1 MQIRNILVALFAS
14 SFIAVHAQKNELL
27 DTAAVS
33 KLIKEGTT
41 NSKLMANLS
50 MLCDVYGPR
59 LTNSPN
65 YTKAANYAK
74 ATLESYGLQN
84 VQLDYWGE
92 EFGRG
97 WQLKK
102 FSIQTLEPMNTP
114 IIAYPKAWSPGVL
127 LNGKSTVS
135 SDVIYLDIKSEA
147 DLAKYIG
154 KLKGKIVLFTAPVGV
169 KPGFKAD
176 ASRFNDSTLHR
187 MANAGLPEP
196 QGGFGGGN
204 RDAQKLNWLKW
215 ELCTKEGV
223 AAVLEASPA
232 SRLEDGTLTVSAA
245 SVPYAPEVP
254 QSQRVSSRAANAP
267 KILPQIVVG
276 DEHYNRMVRQI
287 QNGIAVKMELTF
299 EVEFTPAAQ
308 GFNVVG
314 EIPGSDLK
322 DEVVMIGAHLD
333 SWHSGTGATDN
344 GSGSAVMMEA
354 MRLIK
359 SMGTQPRRTIRIAL
373 WGGEEQ
379 GLLGSRS
386 YVKRMLGERLD
397 KTQPWDSIS
406 LKPAGEKFSVYFN
419 MDNGT
424 GKYRGVYMQGNE
436 AARPVFRAWL
446 KPFEKWG
453 ASTLTLNNTGATDHV
468 PFDGIGLPGFQF
480 IQDPIEYGTRT
491 HHTNMD
497 VVDKVLEDD
506 LKKNAVITASFAWH
520 AANRDERFPR
530 KK

>member
-1 MQIRNILVALFAS
+1 MKKILLLSQFLLIAFAGFS
-14 SFIAVHAQKNELL
+14 QTAEPL
-27 DTAAVS
+27 DTATVS
-33 KLIKEGTT
+33 QLIKEGTN
-41 NSKLMANLS
+41 NSQLMANLS

-65 YTKAANYAK
+65 YIKAANYAK

-102 FSIQTLEPMNTP
+102 FSLQTTEPMNTP
-114 IIAYPKAWSPGVL
+114 IIAAPKAWTPGVKGIVNTEVVFL
-127 LNGKSTVS
+127 
-135 SDVIYLDIKSEA
+135 DVKKES
-147 DLAKYIG
+147 DLAQYKG
-154 KLKGKIVLFTAPVGV
+154 KLKDKIILFSATVGV
-169 KPGFKAD
+169 KPGFKPD
-176 ASRFNDSTLHR
+176 ASRFTDSVLVR

-196 QGGFGGGN
+196 NRGGFGGGD
-204 RDAQKLNWLKW
+204 REAQKLAWLKW
-215 ELCTKEGV
+215 DLCMKEG
-223 AAVLEASPA
+223 ALAVLEASSSA
-232 SRLEDGTLTVSAA
+232 RLEDGTLIVSAA
-245 SVPYAPEVP
+245 TVPYAPEVP
-254 QSQRVSSRAANAP
+254 QAQRISSRAANVP

-287 QNGIAVKMELTF
+287 QNGVNVKMELVLET
-299 EVEFTPAAQ
+299 EFTAAAQ

-314 EIPGSDLK
+314 EIPGTDLK
-322 DEVVMIGAHLD
+322 DEVVMFGAHLD
-333 SWHSGTGATDN
+333 SWHGGTGATDN

-354 MRLIK
+354 IRLIK
-359 SMGTQPRRTIRIAL
+359 SLSKTPRRTIRIAL

-397 KTQPWDSIS
+397 KTQPWDSIV

-436 AARPVFRAWL
+436 AARPVFRAWM

-453 ASTLTLNNTGATDHV
+453 TTTLTLNNTGATDHV
-468 PFDGIGLPGFQF
+468 PFDAVGLPGFQF

-497 VVDKVLEDD
+497 VFDKVLEDD
-506 LKKNAVITASFAWH
+506 LKKNAIITASFAWH
-520 AANRDERFPR
+520 AANRAEKFPR